1 MKFESVSRKF
11 DNTLMWDAYNGRLLK
26 YRCQITPWDAP
37 RRDGLT
43 TVRRTISVDAGF
55 VPPKRR
61 GIIAAK
67 QFWIISDFP
76 AHDTWNGNVH
86 RAGYI
91 IQHAAPVEVFDTET
105 LLASDGIGRDTL
117 ASRVWVKDVKDISQE
132 SEMQSQYL
140 IYFAVGE
147 DIAESDFVMVSG
159 RLHIVRNL
167 YESAAG
173 FLVAE
178 CNELEED
185 CIVGVSLV
193 STGRYNPVTEAYEDA
208 LGADFPAVRMHWK
221 DDYANHLPSFI
232 KEEVGDRRLR
242 LSREHAPLVKMDSK
256 LDFDGHR
263 WAVTGL
269 DSRKDGAVSVSV
281 RRV

>member
-11 DNTLMWDAYNGRLLK
+11 DNTLMWDAYSGKPLK
-26 YRCQITPWDAP
+26 FRCQITAWDAP

-43 TVRRTISVDAGF
+43 TVRRSMSVDAGF
-55 VPPKRR
+55 IPPSRR
-61 GIIAAK
+61 GIIAAR
-67 QFWIISDFP
+67 QFWIMSHQP

-91 IQHAAPVEVFDTET
+91 LQQATPADIFNTED
-105 LLASDGIGRDTL
+105 LLSSDGRGTVSL
-117 ASRVWVKDVKDISQE
+117 ASRVWVKDVKDITTE
-132 SEMQSQYL
+132 SEQQSQYL

-147 DIAESDFVMVSG
+147 SVRESDFVMISE

-173 FLVAE
+173 FLTAE
-178 CNELEED
+178 CNELEPD

-193 STGRYNPVTEAYEDA
+193 SKGHYNPVKETYEDT
-208 LGADFPAVRMHWK
+208 LGENFPAVRMNWK
-221 DDYANHLPSFI
+221 DDYSNHMPSFS
-232 KEEVGDRRLR
+232 KEEVGDKRLR
-242 LSREHAPLVKMDSK
+242 ISREHSQFVKMESR
-256 LDFDGHR
+256 LHFDGNY
-263 WAVTGL
+263 WTVTGIDKRL
-269 DSRKDGAVSVSV
+269 DGAVSVSV

>member
-11 DNTLMWDAYNGRLLK
+11 DRTLMWDAYNGKLLK
-26 YRCQITPWDAP
+26 YRCQITAWDVP

-43 TVRRTISVDAGF
+43 TVRRSMSVDANF
-55 VPPKRR
+55 VPPQRR

-67 QFWIISDFP
+67 QFWIMSHFP
-76 AHDTWNGNVH
+76 SHDTWGNNVH

-91 IQHAAPVEVFDTET
+91 LQHAEPAEIFGTEN
-105 LLASDGIGRDTL
+105 LLASDGIGLTAL

-132 SEMQSQYL
+132 SELQSQYL

-147 DIAESDFVMVSG
+147 NIRESDFVLLSDRV
-159 RLHIVRNL
+159 HIVRNL

-178 CNELEED
+178 CNELETD
-185 CIVGVSLV
+185 CIIGVSLV
-193 STGRYNPVTEAYEDA
+193 STGHYNPVTESYEDEKSVA
-208 LGADFPAVRMHWK
+208 FPAVRMNWK
-221 DDYANHLPSFI
+221 DDYSNHLPSFA

-263 WAVTGL
+263 WSVTGI
-269 DSRKDGAVSVSV
+269 DDRPDGAVSVSV